1 MRVRTRLV
9 VGFCGL
15 ALSAPAAIPAWAA
28 PQDGQPA
35 APGGPTGMPPY
46 AGGAPVL
53 TLQQVGDA
61 QPSAGTMPPMTG
73 PLTGMAPSMG
83 MAPGMGMAPS
93 PGMAPGM
100 AGPAPARV
108 GHMANNGAAPA
119 HHHHGFLGR
128 RHCVE
133 CQRARA
139 KAADGIDVP
148 PPPGYAGAPMLAPG
162 ETIVSGPTVV
172 SERVV
177 SVNDPQAAGHA
188 VVGGEDT
195 AGYAVVGGQPGA
207 GADPTPIGVARGA
220 YGAAAT
226 DPRMAQTMRRPGG
239 GAFDPAVMPTS
250 IPAAPTPMSGPGHN
264 RPHVI
269 GHVLGLPMLGKLHEQ
284 REAKKRQEHAAISY
298 GDGSK
303 VTEIPASMVYGN
315 R

>member
-1 MRVRTRLV
+1 MRLRTRFV

-15 ALSAPAAIPAWAA
+15 ALSAPAAVPAWAA

-35 APGGPTGMPPY
+35 GPGGPTAIAPS

-53 TLQQVGDA
+53 TLQPDGNA
-61 QPSAGTMPPMTG
+61 YPSPGAMPPTMMG
-73 PLTGMAPSMG
+73 PSTPGMG
-83 MAPGMGMAPS
+83 MAPGMAPS
-93 PGMAPGM
+93 SSPAMAAM
-100 AGPAPARV
+100 ARTAD
-108 GHMANNGAAPA
+108 APA
-119 HHHHGFLGR
+119 HHHHGLLSR

-177 SVNDPQAAGHA
+177 SVSDPQAPGHA

-195 AGYAVVGGQPGA
+195 AGYAVVGGQPGVQ
-207 GADPTPIGVARGA
+207 ADPTPIGVARGA
-220 YGAAAT
+220 YGSAAAMA
-226 DPRMAQTMRRPGG
+226 DPRMAQGAMPRPGA
-239 GAFDPAVMPTS
+239 GAYDPAVVPTS
-250 IPAAPTPMSGPGHN
+250 IPPAPTPMPGPRHN

-269 GHVLGLPMLGKLHEQ
+269 SHIFGIPKFGQLHQE
-284 REAKKRQEHAAISY
+284 RADKKREEHAAISY

-303 VTEIPASMVYGN
+303 VTDLPASMVYG
-315 R
+315 RR

>member
-1 MRVRTRLV
+1 MRLRTRLV

-53 TLQQVGDA
+53 TLQQEGGP
-61 QPSAGTMPPMTG
+61 QPSPGAMPPPMAG
-73 PLTGMAPSMG
+73 PLTGMG
-83 MAPGMGMAPS
+83 MTPGSAMASGSAMAPS
-93 PGMAPGM
+93 M
-100 AGPAPARV
+100 AGPALA
-108 GHMANNGAAPA
+108 GMSHMEHSGAAPA
-119 HHHHGFLGR
+119 HHHHGILGR

-139 KAADGIDVP
+139 KAVDGIDVP

-162 ETIVSGPTVV
+162 ETIVSGPTIV

-177 SVNDPQAAGHA
+177 SVTDPQAPGHA

-195 AGYAVVGGQPGA
+195 AGYAVVGGQPGPA
-207 GADPTPIGVARGA
+207 ADPTPIGVARGA
-220 YGAAAT
+220 YAAAAA
-226 DPRMAQTMRRPGG
+226 DPRMAQAMRQPGR

-250 IPAAPTPMSGPGHN
+250 IPPAPTPMSGPGHN

-269 GHVLGLPMLGKLHEQ
+269 SHILGIPKFGRLHQE
-284 REAKKRQEHAAISY
+284 RVDKKRQEHAAITY

-303 VTEIPASMVYGN
+303 VTELPASMVYGQ